1 MQLIRRILFEIE
13 KAPNVDVYQD
23 IEFSDVSADDVY
35 YHLLLLKE
43 AGLIEAISA
52 GQAIHPRRLTWD
64 GHEFLDA
71 ARDDT
76 RWHKTVSLVQNKA
89 GALIFEVL
97 KQALIK
103 GATSDVLGQIG
114 GVLRP

>member
-13 KAPNVDVYQD
+13 KAPSIDIYQD
-23 IEFSDVSADDVY
+23 VEFPEVSANDVY
-35 YHLLLLKE
+35 YHLLLLQE

-52 GQAIHPRRLTWD
+52 GHTIHPRRLTWD

-103 GATSDVLGQIG
+103 GATSDVLGQLG
-114 GVLRP
+114 AALKP